1 LISSLAI
8 INVVNFYLDQPNV
21 VKQLRAADA
30 KNPDLE
36 SYIYE
41 AMRKPHCIALF
52 SMLTLSSNLCIGID
66 PPFRGVYRM
75 YLLFLQH
82 F

>member
-1 LISSLAI
+1 M
-8 INVVNFYLDQPNV
+8 DQPNV
-21 VKQLRAADA
+21 VKQLRATVA
-30 KNPDLE
+30 KHPDLE
-36 SYIYE
+36 GYIYE
-41 AMRKPHCIALF
+41 AMRKSHYTALL
-52 SMLTLSSNLCIGID
+52 SKLTLSSDLCIGID

>member
-1 LISSLAI
+1 
-8 INVVNFYLDQPNV
+8 VH
-21 VKQLRAADA
+21 A
-30 KNPDLE
+30 KNLDLE
-36 SYIYE
+36 GYIYE

-52 SMLTLSSNLCIGID
+52 LDTDVVFHSDLCIGID